1 MTDLTIARKQIEK
14 LYFDKFSA
22 IQRVKTKDPETGIT
36 GFSEETYIEKQPCK
50 LSFGS
55 FPQTGEGVVAALSF
69 HAKII
74 TSPDLDIK
82 EGSKIIAIKKGKEYI
97 LKNSGIP
104 RMGIN
109 HQEIMLE
116 TWDDYA

>member
-1 MTDLTIARKQIEK
+1 MVNLTIARKHIEK

-22 IQRVKTKDPETGIT
+22 IRRVKAKDPETGIT
-36 GFSEETYIEKQPCK
+36 GFSEETYVENQPCK
-50 LSFGS
+50 LSFES
-55 FPQTGEGVVAALSF
+55 FPQSGDGVAAALSF
-69 HAKII
+69 HAKLI

-109 HQEIMLE
+109 HQEINCGE
-116 TWDDYA
+116 WDDWA